1 MTRRKTRATPAGV
14 ARSRARLT
22 RRERRFGRY
31 MASVGLEGLWH
42 AGDPIPTRNENIR
55 FWRRLAKNA
64 RRARVALRGVFD
76 DIDEP
81 KEQR

>member
-1 MTRRKTRATPAGV
+1 MGSKQTSATPAGV

-55 FWRRLAKNA
+55 FWRRLAANA
-64 RRARVALRGVFD
+64 QRAIRSLQGVFD
-76 DIDEP
+76 EQ